1 MALTRI
7 STRNQQSTINNR
19 QSTIGNVLAFPPSV
33 SSVANPPKIAST
45 IAIRI
50 GTEKIR
56 SAFIRVNPR
65 LSLLLFRP
73 CRSADVGLF
82 GGEGSNFATLPLM
95 QPARIAALL
104 SPFLGGV
111 SLSDSQLAQLA
122 SYLDLLLRWNA
133 RINLTAVRDPEQIV
147 TRHFGESLFAAR
159 HLYPS
164 CSLET
169 GDWSLL
175 DIGSGPGFPGLPIKI
190 WAPALSTTL
199 LESNQ
204 RKATFLRE
212 VVRALELTGV
222 QVVSD
227 RAENFAAQI
236 ANYKLP
242 ITNSVTITLRA
253 VERFHQILLT
263 AVELLQQF
271 PTASRR
277 LALLIGASQVEPAR
291 ALALTWADPVP
302 IPASSQRVL
311 LVGNSL

>member
-1 MALTRI
+1 
-7 STRNQQSTINNR
+7 
-19 QSTIGNVLAFPPSV
+19 
-33 SSVANPPKIAST
+33 
-45 IAIRI
+45 
-50 GTEKIR
+50 
-56 SAFIRVNPR
+56 
-65 LSLLLFRP
+65 
-73 CRSADVGLF
+73 
-82 GGEGSNFATLPLM
+82 M

-104 SPFLGGV
+104 SPFLGGA
-111 SLSDSQLAQLA
+111 SLSESQLAQLA

-164 CSLET
+164 CSLAT
-169 GDWSLL
+169 GDWRLL

-190 WAPALSTTL
+190 WAPALRTTL

-222 QVVSD
+222 QVVCD
-227 RAENFAAQI
+227 RAENFAAEM
-236 ANYKLP
+236 ANDKLP
-242 ITNSVTITLRA
+242 ITDSVTVTLSA
-253 VERFHQILLT
+253 VERFQQILPT

-277 LALLIGASQVEPAR
+277 LALLIGAAQVEPAR
-291 ALALTWADPVP
+291 AIALTWSDPLP

-311 LVGNSL
+311 LVGNLA

>member
-1 MALTRI
+1 M
-7 STRNQQSTINNR
+7 
-19 QSTIGNVLAFPPSV
+19 
-33 SSVANPPKIAST
+33 
-45 IAIRI
+45 
-50 GTEKIR
+50 
-56 SAFIRVNPR
+56 
-65 LSLLLFRP
+65 
-73 CRSADVGLF
+73 
-82 GGEGSNFATLPLM
+82 
-95 QPARIAALL
+95 AALL
-104 SPFLGGV
+104 SPFLGGA

-133 RINLTAVRDPEQIV
+133 RINLTAIRDPEQIV

-159 HLYPS
+159 HLYPGLATRDS
-164 CSLET
+164 Q
-169 GDWSLL
+169 LL
-175 DIGSGPGFPGLPIKI
+175 DLGSGPGFPGLPIKI
-190 WAPALSTTL
+190 WTPALPTTL

-227 RAENFAAQI
+227 RAENFAAEI

-253 VERFHQILLT
+253 VEHFREILPT

-271 PTASRR
+271 PAASRR
-277 LALLIGASQVEPAR
+277 LALLIGAAQVEPAR
-291 ALALTWADPVP
+291 ARAGTLTWSLPLP

-311 LVGNSL
+311 LVGNSQ

>member
-1 MALTRI
+1 
-7 STRNQQSTINNR
+7 
-19 QSTIGNVLAFPPSV
+19 
-33 SSVANPPKIAST
+33 
-45 IAIRI
+45 
-50 GTEKIR
+50 
-56 SAFIRVNPR
+56 
-65 LSLLLFRP
+65 
-73 CRSADVGLF
+73 
-82 GGEGSNFATLPLM
+82 M